1 MICSSDQRTDKL
13 LELMVEGCGY
23 DEVELY
29 NSIDTS
35 EEINFSRKFE
45 RKMDKLFRK
54 GKIEPVGV
62 QVKRISSRVAI
73 ICLAFFSLCFMSMMS
88 VSAIREAIWETIVEL
103 YNSYF
108 EITVDDGDNSTQ
120 SETITEIQIVHKPA
134 TLPEG
139 VEEEIVMD
147 NKRMFMADYYKG
159 DEHVATYRQV
169 VLNETA
175 SVHVNSENVTISNC
189 VINQKHITIIDY
201 NNGLINMFWSDDY
214 YLYTIDGYE
223 LEVLKDLISRIE

>member
-35 EEINFSRKFE
+35 EEINFSKKFE

-139 VEEEIVMD
+139 VEEEILV
-147 NKRMFMADYYKG
+147 NKSHLYMAEYY
-159 DEHVATYRQV
+159 DADDWVATFRQEILDETSVLHINAENV
-169 VLNETA
+169 VL
-175 SVHVNSENVTISNC
+175 SSC
-189 VINQKHITIIDY
+189 LINNNKITIVQY
-201 NNGLINMFWSDDY
+201 A
-214 YLYTIDGYE
+214 DGYVNAFWVDE
-223 LEVLKDLISRIE
+223 YYFYTMESNNVEILRHYISLIK